1 MSRIPLVDV
10 ASMTAEQQQ
19 QYDRFPSNLSR
30 ALLLTQSRL
39 ARCVPELAN
48 ALRASGLDAKLREA
62 VILRVAA
69 LNASAYERMQH
80 APQATLAGWTDTDI
94 AAIEE
99 GKLSALPDDAA
110 ILLRFA
116 DELVA
121 GPRVSDGAFHAAR
134 GLLSDHDLVTVIL
147 LVGHYMMVA
156 RLLATLD
163 VDLDDEPDSFASE
176 H

>member
-1 MSRIPLVDV
+1 
-10 ASMTAEQQQ
+10 MT
-19 QYDRFPSNLSR
+19 L
-30 ALLLTQSRL
+30 QS
-39 ARCVPELAN
+39 
-48 ALRASGLDAKLREA
+48 
-62 VILRVAA
+62 
-69 LNASAYERMQH
+69 
-80 APQATLAGWTDTDI
+80 
-94 AAIEE
+94 
-99 GKLSALPDDAA
+99 
-110 ILLRFA
+110 LRFA

-163 VDLDDEPDSFASE
+163 VDLDDDPDSFASE